1 MLIRTYPKF
10 PNLTKQTM
18 ADIRSTL
25 QDVFRDVFE
34 DDHLEFRDDLT
45 AADVEQW
52 DSLRHVDMIIA
63 VEQALG
69 IRFATAEVARLKQ
82 PGQSANSLVRMVEEK
97 LAMK

>member
-1 MLIRTYPKF
+1 M
-10 PNLTKQTM
+10 
-18 ADIRSTL
+18 DEIRSTI

-34 DDHLEFRDDLT
+34 DDSLKLRDDLT

-52 DSLRHVDMIIA
+52 DSIHHVDMIIA

-82 PGQSANSLVRMVEEK
+82 PGQSAGSLIRMVEEK
-97 LAMK
+97 LALK

>member
-1 MLIRTYPKF
+1 MD
-10 PNLTKQTM
+10 N
-18 ADIRSTL
+18 IRSAI

-34 DDHLEFRDDLT
+34 DDALQLRDDLT

-52 DSLRHVDMIIA
+52 DSIRHVDMIIA

-82 PGQSANSLVRMVEEK
+82 PGQSAGSLIRMVEEK
-97 LAMK
+97 IAAK